1 MERSIDEDIRA
12 ELIFKYGQLPPE
24 TIEKLVVSRK
34 EAQSRTKRTI
44 RCPRCHKILMETYL
58 HDHELVIV
66 KCSDCRFR
74 EPMDMAFFRRIRAR
88 SAKPASEGVS

>member
-1 MERSIDEDIRA
+1 MERLIDEEIRA
-12 ELIFKYGQLPPE
+12 ELALKYGQLPPE
-24 TIEKLVVSRK
+24 TIEKLVISRQ
-34 EAQSRTKRTI
+34 ETQACTKRRI

-88 SAKPASEGVS
+88 SEKSAEEGVA